1 MTAKYFAMIGFWL
14 PDSHCLR
21 TVFKSEHS
29 CVLYWKTSFVSLAG
43 LRSGSCGRRPA
54 DSRIVGGNEA
64 TPNSWPWQL
73 SLRHR
78 GFHNCGASLINPQW
92 AVTAAH
98 CVTWDWNKPLM
109 YSVRAGNVYRCVY
122 LPYVCVCV
130 CMCVCMC
137 VYVRV
142 CVCVCACVYVCM
154 CVCVCMC
161 VVCMYVCM
169 YVCMHVCVCVCVR
182 VCVRVCVCVCVCVCL
197 CVRACIGACMFMWR
211 GALTAGKEG
220 RVGRFRITQ
229 TNKKR

>member
-1 MTAKYFAMIGFWL
+1 MTVPNYTHTQNDNCWLVLLQRHKTANLHMTAKYFANFWG
-14 PDSHCLR
+14 
-21 TVFKSEHS
+21 
-29 CVLYWKTSFVSLAG
+29 LYQVWAFLFFFYWNTSFVCLAG

-122 LPYVCVCV
+122 V
-130 CMCVCMC
+130 
-137 VYVRV
+137 
-142 CVCVCACVYVCM
+142 A
-154 CVCVCMC
+154 
-161 VVCMYVCM
+161 
-169 YVCMHVCVCVCVR
+169 HVCVY
-182 VCVRVCVCVCVCVCL
+182 VCVCVCVCVY
-197 CVRACIGACMFMWR
+197 VRA
-211 GALTAGKEG
+211 
-220 RVGRFRITQ
+220 
-229 TNKKR
+229 

>member
-1 MTAKYFAMIGFWL
+1 MTVPNYTHTQNDNCWLILLQRHKTANLHMTAKYFAMIGFWL

-122 LPYVCVCV
+122 VAHVCVYVCVCV
-130 CMCVCMC
+130 CVY
-137 VYVRV
+137 VYVR
-142 CVCVCACVYVCM
+142 A
-154 CVCVCMC
+154 
-161 VVCMYVCM
+161 
-169 YVCMHVCVCVCVR
+169 
-182 VCVRVCVCVCVCVCL
+182 L
-197 CVRACIGACMFMWR
+197 DAFMFVWR
-211 GALTAGKEG
+211 GALTAG
-220 RVGRFRITQ
+220 
-229 TNKKR
+229 

>member
-1 MTAKYFAMIGFWL
+1 M
-14 PDSHCLR
+14 C
-21 TVFKSEHS
+21 
-29 CVLYWKTSFVSLAG
+29 LAG

-122 LPYVCVCV
+122 VAHV
-130 CMCVCMC
+130 C

-142 CVCVCACVYVCM
+142 CVCVYVYV
-154 CVCVCMC
+154 
-161 VVCMYVCM
+161 
-169 YVCMHVCVCVCVR
+169 
-182 VCVRVCVCVCVCVCL
+182 
-197 CVRACIGACMFMWR
+197 RALDAFMFVWR
-211 GALTAGKEG
+211 GALTAG
-220 RVGRFRITQ
+220 
-229 TNKKR
+229 